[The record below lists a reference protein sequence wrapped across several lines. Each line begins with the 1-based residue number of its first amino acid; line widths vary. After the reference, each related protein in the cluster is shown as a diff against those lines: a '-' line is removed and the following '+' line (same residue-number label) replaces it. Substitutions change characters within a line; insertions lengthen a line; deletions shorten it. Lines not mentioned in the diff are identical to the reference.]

1 MAKRDHIRDGR
12 LARHKLSF
20 RLVKLSW
27 GKCAYRLVG
36 KRSRALEIVTA
47 KLVVQRRQNRST
59 GLTEFTRLTDSGNA
73 RRFKGTA

>member
-1 MAKRDHIRDGR
+1 
-12 LARHKLSF
+12 
-20 RLVKLSW
+20 LSW

-73 RRFKGTA
+73 RRF